1 MDQIIDLIKDDLKKA
16 IKSQDNIKKLVY
28 RFILSAIHNEE
39 IKLGKELD
47 NDMVMK
53 LMIKQ
58 AQQRKESIEAFKLGS
73 REDLISKETQELKII
88 EQFLPEQIDESEI
101 KNLAQQTINEVG
113 AESVKDLGKVMPIIM
128 KKLAGKAEGKIVNKI
143 VTGVTKIVI
152 MQ

>member
-16 IKSQDNIKKLVY
+16 IKSQDNIKKSVY

-53 LMIKQ
+53 QMIKQ

-88 EQFLPEQIDESEI
+88 EQFLPEQIEESEI

-113 AESVKDLGKVMPIIM
+113 AESVKDLGKVMPILM
-128 KKLAGKAEGKIVNKI
+128 KKLAGKAEGKIVNKV
-143 VTGVTKIVI
+143 VTELLS
-152 MQ
+152 

>member
-1 MDQIIDLIKDDLKKA
+1 MDQIIDLIKNDLKKA
-16 IKSQDNIKKLVY
+16 IKSQDTIKKSVY

-53 LMIKQ
+53 QMIKQ

-88 EQFLPEQIDESEI
+88 EQFLPEQIEESEI

-113 AESVKDLGKVMPIIM
+113 AESVKDLGKVMPILM
-128 KKLAGKAEGKIVNKI
+128 KKLAGKAEGKIVNKV
-143 VTGVTKIVI
+143 VTELLS
-152 MQ
+152 

>member
-53 LMIKQ
+53 QMIKQ

-88 EQFLPEQIDESEI
+88 EQFLPEQIEESEI

-113 AESVKDLGKVMPIIM
+113 AESVKDLGKVMPILM
-128 KKLAGKAEGKIVNKI
+128 KKLAGKAEGKIVNKV
-143 VTGVTKIVI
+143 VTELLS
-152 MQ
+152 

>member
-1 MDQIIDLIKDDLKKA
+1 LDQIIDLIKDDLKKA

-143 VTGVTKIVI
+143 VTELLSL
-152 MQ
+152 

>member
-1 MDQIIDLIKDDLKKA
+1 LDQIIDLIKDDLKKA
-16 IKSQDNIKKLVY
+16 IKSQDNIKKSVY

-53 LMIKQ
+53 IMIKQ

-88 EQFLPEQIDESEI
+88 EQFLPEQIEESEI

-113 AESVKDLGKVMPIIM
+113 AESVKDLGKVMPILM
-128 KKLAGKAEGKIVNKI
+128 KKLAGKAEGKIVNKV
-143 VTGVTKIVI
+143 VTELLS
-152 MQ
+152 

>member
-53 LMIKQ
+53 QMIKQ

-88 EQFLPEQIDESEI
+88 EQFLPEQIEESEI

-113 AESVKDLGKVMPIIM
+113 AESVKDLGKVMPILM
-128 KKLAGKAEGKIVNKI
+128 KKLVGKAEGKIVNKV
-143 VTGVTKIVI
+143 VTELLS
-152 MQ
+152 

>member
-1 MDQIIDLIKDDLKKA
+1 MDQIIDLIKNDLKKA
-16 IKSQDNIKKLVY
+16 IKSQDTIKKSVY

-53 LMIKQ
+53 IMIKQ

-73 REDLISKETQELKII
+73 REDLISKETKELKII

-101 KNLAQQTINEVG
+101 KNLAKQTIDAVG
-113 AESVKDLGKVMPIIM
+113 AESIKDLGKVMPILM
-128 KKLAGKAEGKIVNKI
+128 KKLSGKAEGKIVNKI
-143 VTGVTKIVI
+143 VTELLS
-152 MQ
+152 

>member
-1 MDQIIDLIKDDLKKA
+1 MDQIIDLIKNDLKKA
-16 IKSQDNIKKLVY
+16 IKSQDTIKKSVY

-53 LMIKQ
+53 IMIKQ

-73 REDLISKETQELKII
+73 REDLISKETKELKII
-88 EQFLPEQIDESEI
+88 EQFLPEQIDDSEI
-101 KNLAQQTINEVG
+101 KNLAKQTIDAVG
-113 AESVKDLGKVMPIIM
+113 AESIKDLGKVMPILM

-143 VTGVTKIVI
+143 VTELLS
-152 MQ
+152 

>member
-113 AESVKDLGKVMPIIM
+113 AESVKDLGKVMPILM
-128 KKLAGKAEGKIVNKI
+128 KKLAGKAEGKIVNKV
-143 VTGVTKIVI
+143 VTELLS
-152 MQ
+152 

>member
-53 LMIKQ
+53 QMIKQ

-88 EQFLPEQIDESEI
+88 EQFLPEQIEESEI

-113 AESVKDLGKVMPIIM
+113 AESVKDLGKVMPILM

-143 VTGVTKIVI
+143 VTELLS
-152 MQ
+152 

>member
-73 REDLISKETQELKII
+73 REDLISKETKELKII
-88 EQFLPEQIDESEI
+88 EQFLPKQIDESEI

-113 AESVKDLGKVMPIIM
+113 AESVKDLGKVMPILM
-128 KKLAGKAEGKIVNKI
+128 KKLAGKAEGKIVNKV
-143 VTGVTKIVI
+143 VTELLS
-152 MQ
+152 

>member
-143 VTGVTKIVI
+143 VTELLS
-152 MQ
+152 

>member
-113 AESVKDLGKVMPIIM
+113 AKSVKDLGKVMPILM

-143 VTGVTKIVI
+143 VTELLS
-152 MQ
+152 

>member
-1 MDQIIDLIKDDLKKA
+1 LDQIIDLIKDDLKKA

-58 AQQRKESIEAFKLGS
+58 AQQRKDSIEAFKLGS
-73 REDLISKETQELKII
+73 REDLINKEAQELKII
-88 EQFLPEQIDESEI
+88 EQFLPAQIDENQI
-101 KNLAQQTINEVG
+101 KNLAQQTIDEVG
-113 AESVKDLGKVMPIIM
+113 AESVKDLGKVMPILM
-128 KKLAGKAEGKIVNKI
+128 KKLAGKADGKIVNKV
-143 VTGVTKIVI
+143 VTELLS
-152 MQ
+152 

>member
-101 KNLAQQTINEVG
+101 KNLAQKTINEVG
-113 AESVKDLGKVMPIIM
+113 AKSVKDLGKVMPIIM

-143 VTGVTKIVI
+143 VTELLS
-152 MQ
+152 

>member
-143 VTGVTKIVI
+143 VTELLSL
-152 MQ
+152 

>member
-16 IKSQDNIKKLVY
+16 IKSQDNIKKSVY

-53 LMIKQ
+53 IMIKQ

-88 EQFLPEQIDESEI
+88 EQFLPEQIEESEI

-113 AESVKDLGKVMPIIM
+113 AESVKDLGKVMPILM

-143 VTGVTKIVI
+143 VTELLS
-152 MQ
+152 